1 MRNNLKLITTETF
14 GDLSCN
20 FYRNMND
27 DILLTREQIGFA
39 LEYSNPQKAI
49 QKIHFRHK
57 EELNGLYIKEK
68 LRSKDGAIN
77 NTCLYSIDGVITIC
91 SLSTKEKAY
100 EFSQWVL
107 NLSNSSNN
115 IKVIKSRKEIEFMTL
130 LKDFLNEFNIHHI
143 QQYQY
148 ENYKIDLYLP
158 AFKIAIEYD
167 EEDHKYY
174 TYKQQEYREQ
184 YLKQHLGCKFIRLSD
199 NNSNGMNIAI
209 ITKELFFTD

>member
-14 GDLSCN
+14 GNVSCD
-20 FYRNMND
+20 FYRNTNSD
-27 DILLTREQIGFA
+27 VLLTREQIGQA

-107 NLSNSSNN
+107 NLSNS
-115 IKVIKSRKEIEFMTL
+115 
-130 LKDFLNEFNIHHI
+130 
-143 QQYQY
+143 
-148 ENYKIDLYLP
+148 
-158 AFKIAIEYD
+158 A
-167 EEDHKYY
+167 
-174 TYKQQEYREQ
+174 
-184 YLKQHLGCKFIRLSD
+184 
-199 NNSNGMNIAI
+199 
-209 ITKELFFTD
+209 